1 MHEMSLVRPLI
12 QIIKEEAEAAGVEKI
27 TAVHLV
33 IGEGRDIVIHLLE
46 SMFQFMARG
55 TVAENAKVVVEH
67 VPYMVK
73 CNQCQTEFHLDVM
86 QSETWT
92 CPNCQAYKD
101 YKQISGQEFYISKLE
116 ASRKEN
122 SAAQKEGTPE

>member
-12 QIIKEEAEAAGVEKI
+12 KIIEEDAAAAGVEKI

-55 TVAENAKVVVEH
+55 TVAENAKVIVKH

-73 CNQCQTEFHLDVM
+73 CNQCQTEFHLEVM
-86 QSETWT
+86 QPEKWA
-92 CPNCQAYKD
+92 CPHCGAYKD
-101 YKQISGQEFYISKLE
+101 YKQVSGNEFYISKLE
-116 ASRKEN
+116 ASRAKDP
-122 SAAQKEGTPE
+122 AAQKEGTPE

>member
-12 QIIKEEAEAAGVEKI
+12 QIIKEEAEAAGVKKI

-55 TVAENAKVVVEH
+55 TVAENAKVVVQH
-67 VPYMVK
+67 IPYMVK
-73 CNQCQTEFHLDVM
+73 CNQCQTEFHLEVM
-86 QSETWT
+86 QPEKWA
-92 CPNCQAYKD
+92 CPHCGAYKD
-101 YKQISGQEFYISKLE
+101 YKQVSGNEFYISKLE
-116 ASRKEN
+116 ASCAEDP
-122 SAAQKEGTPE
+122 AAQKEGTPE

>member
-55 TVAENAKVVVEH
+55 TVAENAKVIVQH

-73 CNQCQTEFHLDVM
+73 CNQCQTEFHLEVM
-86 QSETWT
+86 EPEKWV
-92 CPNCQAYKD
+92 CPGCGAYKD
-101 YKQISGQEFYISKLE
+101 YKQVSGQEFYISKLE
-116 ASRKEN
+116 ATPRKN
-122 SAAQKEGTPE
+122 STDEKEGTPE

>member
-33 IGEGRDIVIHLLE
+33 IGEGRDIVMHLLE

-55 TVAENAKVVVEH
+55 TVAENAKVVVQH

>member
-12 QIIKEEAEAAGVEKI
+12 KIITEEAEAAGVEKI

-33 IGEGRDIVIHLLE
+33 IGEDRDIVMHLLE

-55 TVAENAKVVVEH
+55 TVAENAKVVVQH

-86 QSETWT
+86 QPEKWA
-92 CPNCQAYKD
+92 CPHCGAYKD
-101 YKQISGQEFYISKLE
+101 YKQVSGNEFYISKLE
-116 ASRKEN
+116 APKKN

>member
-12 QIIKEEAEAAGVEKI
+12 QIIKEEAEAAGVGKI

-33 IGEGRDIVIHLLE
+33 VGEGRDIVEHLLE

-55 TVAENAKVVVEH
+55 TVAENAKVYIQH

-86 QSETWT
+86 QPEKWA
-92 CPNCQAYKD
+92 CPSCGAYKD
-101 YKQISGQEFYISKLE
+101 YKQVSGQEFYISRIE
-116 ASRKEN
+116 ASRRTD
-122 SAAQKEGTPE
+122 SAAQKDGASE

>member
-33 IGEGRDIVIHLLE
+33 VGEGRDIVEDMLPPL
-46 SMFQFMARG
+46 FQFLSRG
-55 TVAENAKVVVEH
+55 TVMENAEIVVQH

-73 CNQCQTEFHLDVM
+73 CNQCGTEFHLEVM
-86 QSETWT
+86 EPEKWA

-101 YKQISGQEFYISKLE
+101 YELVSGNEFYISKM
-116 ASRKEN
+116 AATRKKN
-122 SAAQKEGTPE
+122 PAAQKEGTQE

>member
-12 QIIKEEAEAAGVEKI
+12 QIIQEEAEAAGVEQV

-33 IGEGRDIVIHLLE
+33 IGEGRDIVLHLLE

-55 TVAENAKVVVEH
+55 TVAENAKVIVQH

-73 CNQCQTEFHLDVM
+73 CNQCGTEFHLDVI
-86 QSETWT
+86 QPEKWF
-92 CPNCQAYKD
+92 CPNCHAHKD
-101 YKQISGQEFYISKLE
+101 YKQISGNEFYISKLE
-116 ASRKEN
+116 APFPKN
-122 SAAQKEGTPE
+122 PAAQKEGTPE

>member
-12 QIIKEEAEAAGVEKI
+12 QIIQEEAEAAGVEKV

-33 IGEGRDIVIHLLE
+33 IGEGRDIVLHLLE

-55 TVAENAKVVVEH
+55 TVAENAKVVVQH

-73 CNQCQTEFHLDVM
+73 CNQCGTEFHLEVM
-86 QSETWT
+86 QPEKWV
-92 CPNCQAYKD
+92 CPSCHAYKD
-101 YKQISGQEFYISKLE
+101 YKQVSGNEFYISKLE
-116 ASRKEN
+116 APARKN
-122 SAAQKEGTPE
+122 PAAQKEGTPE

>member
-1 MHEMSLVRPLI
+1 MHEMSLVRPLV

-33 IGEGRDIVIHLLE
+33 VGEGRDIVEHLLE
-46 SMFQFMARG
+46 TMFQFMARG
-55 TVAENAKVVVEH
+55 TVAENAKVIVQH

-86 QSETWT
+86 EPEKWA
-92 CPNCQAYKD
+92 CPSCGAYKD
-101 YKQISGQEFYISKLE
+101 YKQVSGQEFYISKLE
-116 ASRKEN
+116 ASQRKEP
-122 SAAQKEGTPE
+122 AVRKEGTPE